1 MSQKHTFTTADY
13 ITWDTATN
21 LVRKLYR
28 NGDYRMSL
36 FVGCGIFFGLRVSDL
51 LSLTWSKILGE
62 DEFVLYEK
70 KTNKRRVIHINS
82 GFQAHARDCFNALG
96 INNEDEFCFL
106 NRYGGLISLQMINRN
121 LKAIKVKYQ
130 VRIRNFSTHS
140 LRKTW
145 ARKIWENENAQGRGE
160 QSLVIL
166 SEVMN
171 HSSVAITRRY
181 LGIRQQEIGQIYE
194 SLQF

>member
-13 ITWDTATN
+13 IAWDTATN

-51 LSLTWSKILGE
+51 LSLAWNQILGD

-70 KTNKRRVIHINS
+70 KTNKRRIIRINEGFKAHI
-82 GFQAHARDCFNALG
+82 ADCYKALG
-96 INNEDEFCFL
+96 IQDRNEPCFL
-106 NRYGGLISLQMINRN
+106 NRYGDVISLQMINRN
-121 LKAIKVKYQ
+121 FKTIKIKYQ
-130 VRIRNFSTHS
+130 VKINNFSTHS

-145 ARKIWENENAQGRGE
+145 ARKVYENENAEGRGDMA
-160 QSLVIL
+160 LLKL
-166 SEVMN
+166 SEIMN
-171 HSSVAITRRY
+171 HSCPSITRRY
-181 LGIRQQEIGQIYE
+181 IGLRQQELGEVYDT
-194 SLQF
+194 LQF